1 MDHPFTKHYEFI
13 CIKFLPIIRLW
24 QVAFRDEWTTQQ
36 CLSAR
41 ADSAYRISTTFSPV
55 NLRFHQHNFFDPVQ
69 RNLLHLNLWHLVWV
83 FLLCLKPA
91 LERARRLTNDWSYL
105 APYGNPTMPIPT
117 WQRVLCFFLLVNDCT
132 MHTSAWQGNCSFWRA
147 IISFFLF
154 WFVLG
159 EWVYPWCQRRLP
171 AISKLD
177 ISVPNIQ
184 SPLLFNFQF
193 SDTKSVAGLLLQYH
207 TLLWSLLYE

>member
-1 MDHPFTKHYEFI
+1 MLET
-13 CIKFLPIIRLW
+13 LPWLKKRRL
-24 QVAFRDEWTTQQ
+24 
-36 CLSAR
+36 S
-41 ADSAYRISTTFSPV
+41 FS
-55 NLRFHQHNFFDPVQ
+55 
-69 RNLLHLNLWHLVWV
+69 V

-91 LERARRLTNDWSYL
+91 LGRARRLTNDWSYL

-132 MHTSAWQGNCSFWRA
+132 MHTSAWQGKCSFWRS
-147 IISFFLF
+147 IISYFF

-159 EWVYPWCQRRLP
+159 EWVYPRCQRRLP

-184 SPLLFNFQF
+184 SPLLFNFPVQRHQECCRTATPISYLPTF
-193 SDTKSVAGLLLQYH
+193 TEIYCMNKRWLKEERVAG
-207 TLLWSLLYE
+207 E